1 MTDSTAISDHVPR
14 RVLTPTRCRVARA
27 SSRSRSEDRPD
38 EGVGAKRMRS
48 RARTVAR
55 RACLPSVPFQGV
67 GGGPDPLSDLHG
79 DRSGQPLE
87 VCTGLGVNRT
97 DNTREASNA

>member
-1 MTDSTAISDHVPR
+1 MKDSTAISDHVPR

-27 SSRSRSEDRPD
+27 SSRSRSEDLPA

-55 RACLPSVPFQGV
+55 RACLPSALLLSGGWGRTTSHISGVP
-67 GGGPDPLSDLHG
+67 
-79 DRSGQPLE
+79 
-87 VCTGLGVNRT
+87 LGSVAATVSKHKRPVSHS
-97 DNTREASNA
+97 REGR